1 VVKKW
6 QSSGKE
12 VVKARIMGVFQS
24 GITFQSETD
33 KLRIAYNAAMR
44 GLPNSIVWLAA
55 QYRACRI
62 VAEYANTPNYPE
74 KRVKNAVMDV
84 WIAARDMGW
93 NLEIPEVT
101 ETIDSLYGAANNAPL
116 ATEVCVALKDDLAD
130 AYQEFADTE
139 FAALHGK
146 WWIEFNN
153 SLPGYFESDPRPPK
167 KRLDNYKFID
177 CLTAYFEAAK

>member
-1 VVKKW
+1 
-6 QSSGKE
+6 
-12 VVKARIMGVFQS
+12 MGV
-24 GITFQSETD
+24 FQSETD
-33 KLRIAYNAAMR
+33 KLRIAYNVAMR
-44 GLPNSIVWLAA
+44 GLPNSIVWLTA

-62 VAEYANTPNYPE
+62 VTDYANIVNYPE
-74 KRVKNAVMDV
+74 KRVQNTVMDI
-84 WIAARDMGW
+84 WDAARNMGW
-93 NLEIPEVT
+93 NLGTPQVAIA
-101 ETIDSLYGAANNAPL
+101 IDSLYELANNAPL
-116 ATEVCVALKDDLAD
+116 ASEVCAALKDDLAD

>member
-1 VVKKW
+1 
-6 QSSGKE
+6 
-12 VVKARIMGVFQS
+12 MGVYQS
-24 GITFQSETD
+24 GRTFQSETD
-33 KLRIAYNAAMR
+33 KLRIAYKTAMAD
-44 GLPNSIVWLAA
+44 LPNSIVWLAA
-55 QYRACRI
+55 QYRACRT

-93 NLEIPEVT
+93 NLEIPAVT
-101 ETIDSLYGAANNAPL
+101 KTIDSLYELANNAPL
-116 ATEVCVALKDDLAD
+116 SVEVCAALKDDLAEE
-130 AYQEFADTE
+130 YQQFADAE
-139 FAALHGK
+139 YAPLHDK
-146 WWIEFNN
+146 WWVEFNN